1 MSRFVV
7 ALSLPNLQAKT
18 FWVAVN
24 AENLVEMVG
33 PEELEPLTNGL

>member
-1 MSRFVV
+1 MSRFVA
-7 ALSLPNLQAKT
+7 ALSLPNLQTKM

-33 PEELEPLTNGL
+33 PEGLEPSTNGL